1 MITIDDQEY
10 DNEELTEQGK
20 DSLRRLIELQ
30 REVDERQIV
39 IRAYINTIKLE
50 LSKKEEDEDG
60 EQ

>member
-20 DSLRRLIELQ
+20 DNLRRLIELQ

-50 LSKKEEDEDG
+50 LSKKEEEEDG

>member
-50 LSKKEEDEDG
+50 LSKKEEEEDG